1 MALQNSSILAG
12 SYPSYAATQVSS
24 LVYVEALRV
33 LSSVDNVLR
42 NILSAS
48 SYTYIKNGDFSV
60 IGNSF
65 VQNITSIFSGARE
78 YINGSR
84 SLTSF
89 VNLTISSLGINNIID
104 VTSGFVTDLVNSL
117 NAFFAG
123 ASRLPDNIFTPLV
136 VSDPTTVNIPGTG
149 INLPQ
154 NPQEIIVKDKV
165 VDTNVIRF
173 GTETVDGVTGVGVVY
188 FNGQTY
194 LQSDPSSFGL
204 WQSNWY
210 NVTP

>member
-1 MALQNSSILAG
+1 MALQNNSILAS

-33 LSSVDNVLR
+33 LSTVDNALR
-42 NILSAS
+42 NILSAT

-65 VQNITSIFSGARE
+65 VQNITSIFTGARE

-84 SLTSF
+84 SLFSF

-104 VTSGFVTDLVNSL
+104 VTSNFVLDLVNSL

-123 ASRLPDNIFTPLV
+123 ANRLPNNTFTPLV
-136 VSDPTTVNIPGTG
+136 VSDITSGTSSAIP
-149 INLPQ
+149 LP
-154 NPQEIIVKDKV
+154 P
-165 VDTNVIRF
+165 DTNVN
-173 GTETVDGVTGVGVVY
+173 TTVSEPEEKSYVSPTIQYSRSISID
-188 FNGQTY
+188 NRD
-194 LQSDPSSFGL
+194 LR
-204 WQSNWY
+204 
-210 NVTP
+210 